1 MYIIIFK
8 RILDFVIAFCGLII
22 LLPIFVLIMFT
33 LLIVNSGM
41 IFFTQNRPGKNG
53 KIFKVIKFR
62 TMNNKC
68 GINGYLLPDSQRLTK
83 IGKFIR
89 STSMDELPQLINIL
103 KGDMSLI
110 GPRPLLPQYLPLYNN
125 RQKRRHLVRPGI
137 TGWAQVNGRNAITWD
152 QKFEFDVWYVDNC
165 SFILDFKI
173 FCLTIKKAF
182 IRDLNSVV

>member
-68 GINGYLLPDSQRLTK
+68 GINGYLLTVSQRLTK
-83 IGKFIR
+83 IEKFIR
-89 STSMDELPQLINIL
+89 STSMVE
-103 KGDMSLI
+103 
-110 GPRPLLPQYLPLYNN
+110 
-125 RQKRRHLVRPGI
+125 
-137 TGWAQVNGRNAITWD
+137 
-152 QKFEFDVWYVDNC
+152 
-165 SFILDFKI
+165 
-173 FCLTIKKAF
+173 
-182 IRDLNSVV
+182 